1 MSKKIQVTLMDKSG
15 EILNYSLASER
26 TNPIGRNDGFW
37 NSYSLSSFTL
47 VLDAYMVWCY
57 KYFISLVGAIPPAPP
72 FQRKGVSASG
82 STASILNP

>member
-1 MSKKIQVTLMDKSG
+1 MSKKIQVTLLDKSG

-37 NSYSLSSFTL
+37 NSYSLSSFML

-57 KYFISLVGAIPPAPP
+57 KYFISLVGAIPPPP
-72 FQRKGVSASG
+72 FQRKGVFASG

>member
-1 MSKKIQVTLMDKSG
+1 MSKKIQVTLLDKSG

-26 TNPIGRNDGFW
+26 TNLIGRNDGFW

-57 KYFISLVGAIPPAPP
+57 KYFISLVGAIPPCPP
-72 FQRKGVSASG
+72 FSERGYPL
-82 STASILNP
+82 IR